1 MAKHHS
7 ALGLAPLSTA
17 RSSVLGGG
25 IDIAQSRP
33 VDPVT
38 LVRPHASARAARFFV
53 EKFPGRPMYAVKANP
68 TPALLQI
75 LWDNGITH
83 YDTASIA
90 EVRLVK
96 ATLPYPLVPNRLVP
110 TASS

>member
-1 MAKHHS
+1 
-7 ALGLAPLSTA
+7 
-17 RSSVLGGG
+17 
-25 IDIAQSRP
+25 
-33 VDPVT
+33 
-38 LVRPHASARAARFFV
+38 
-53 EKFPGRPMYAVKANP
+53 MYAVKANP

-96 ATLPYPLVPNRLVP
+96 ATLRTPPA
-110 TASS
+110 ASCTR